1 MVFQRHL
8 DCSNDSVDVVHHLM
22 IPKADDSVAQGSKI
36 FSSFGII
43 RFLFQVLAAVQL
55 DDEFLLD
62 AAEIGDIFANGM
74 LPSKIHAQLVSAK
87 VCPQF

>member
-8 DCSNDSVDVVHHLM
+8 DCSNDSVDVVHYFM
-22 IPKADDSVAQGSKI
+22 IPETDDLVTQRFKI
-36 FSSFGII
+36 FSSFGVIH
-43 RFLFQVLAAVQL
+43 FLLQVLTAVQL
-55 DDEFLLD
+55 DDEFPLD

>member
-1 MVFQRHL
+1 MIFQHYL
-8 DCSNDSVDVVHHLM
+8 NCSNDTVDIVHHLM
-22 IPKADDSVAQGSKI
+22 IPKTDDPVTQRSKI

-43 RFLFQVLAAVQL
+43 RFLLQVLTAVQL
-55 DDEFLLD
+55 DDEFPLD